1 MNTIKNG
8 ESKAMT
14 LNNRLLIAML
24 LLAAVT
30 IGAFSVALYLNT
42 RHALMDGIDEK
53 LRTAAF
59 MARATLPADFHD
71 TIVGPESLS
80 DAKYQQIVDR
90 YNTLC
95 KTLGMEYLWSLM
107 DVKGAIVF
115 TTATSPDKDAKNRK
129 HAAFFEKHSNPELYT
144 GTFASM
150 KPSYQINDDK
160 WGRIRVV
167 LVPFTDSIGRP
178 YLFGA
183 SIRLTE
189 VDRQLRQV
197 VFNSSIISLALL
209 VGTFGVSALLAR
221 TMTRPI
227 KRLTETIQEIA
238 EGNTEMIAEEHGSY
252 EQIVL
257 AGSFNRLNRTLQ
269 DNIAEL
275 KLSEE
280 TLLESKEELHEQNDE
295 LLVTEEMLRVQ
306 IEEYETGQKLLQEAK
321 AAAEAANIAKS
332 QFLNNM
338 SHEIRT
344 PMNAVTCLIELLL
357 ATELNEE
364 QSNYARLIKQ
374 SGRKLVELISDIL
387 DLSMMEVHK
396 IELKIRDFD
405 LQAEIS
411 GTINILSLRAE
422 EKGLNLDA
430 LIEADVPPFL
440 KGDAGRLRQILVCL
454 IDNAIKFTPIG
465 SVTLHVCKDAEDD
478 ERLTLRFLV
487 RDSGIGIAVDKRDI
501 IFERFTQADGST
513 TRKYGGTGLG
523 LNIARQLAELMG
535 GTLGVDSEEGAGST
549 FWFTLVLERQGNNLH
564 SAVAPLIERG
574 ARGDLKSDSQGQIPL
589 IPSFKKGEVATRLL
603 LAEDD
608 QTAQLMTKALLE
620 KYGYRVDVANNG
632 IEALKLLEENDYSL
646 VLMDCMMPVMTG
658 YEATAV
664 IRATDSMVR
673 NHSIPVLALTANA
686 MREDRDKCLTAGM
699 DDYLAKP
706 IEFADLLAMLEKWM
720 VKVEG

>member
-1 MNTIKNG
+1 MNTMQNG

-14 LNNRLLIAML
+14 LNNRLLLAML
-24 LLAAVT
+24 FLAAVT

-42 RHALMDGIDEK
+42 RNALMNGIDEK

-71 TIVGPESLS
+71 TVVGPESLS
-80 DAKYQQIVDR
+80 DAEYQQIVDR

-107 DVKGAIVF
+107 DVKGTIVF
-115 TTATSPDKDAKNRK
+115 TTATSPDKNAQNRK

-167 LVPFTDSIGRP
+167 LVPFTDSKGRP

-189 VDRQLRQV
+189 VDRQLRQL
-197 VFNSSIISLALL
+197 VFNSSIICLALL

-221 TMTRPI
+221 TLTRPI
-227 KRLTETIQEIA
+227 KRLTETIQGIA
-238 EGNTEMIAEEHGSY
+238 EGNTEIIAEEHGSY

-257 AGSFNRLNRTLQ
+257 SGSFNRLNRTLQ
-269 DNIAEL
+269 GKIVEL

-280 TLLESKEELHEQNDE
+280 TLLDSKDELHEQNDE

-357 ATELNEE
+357 GTELNEE
-364 QSNYARLIKQ
+364 QIKYAGIIKQ

-405 LQAEIS
+405 LPAEIS

-422 EKGLNLDA
+422 EKGLNLKS

-454 IDNAIKFTPIG
+454 IDNAIKFTPKG

-478 ERLTLRFLV
+478 KLLTLRFLV
-487 RDSGIGIAVDKRDI
+487 RDSGIGIAADKRNI

-523 LNIARQLAELMG
+523 LTISRQLAELMG
-535 GTLGVDSEEGAGST
+535 GTLGVDSEEGVGST
-549 FWFTLVLERQGNNLH
+549 FWFTVVLERQEGKPDR
-564 SAVAPLIERG
+564 S
-574 ARGDLKSDSQGQIPL
+574 DKSDKSDEKPL
-589 IPSFKKGEVATRLL
+589 ATRLL

-620 KYGYRVDVANNG
+620 KYGYSVDVANNG
-632 IEALKLLEENDYSL
+632 LEALKLLEENDYSL

-664 IRATDSMVR
+664 IRALDSRVI
-673 NHSIPVLALTANA
+673 NHSIPILALTANA
-686 MREDRDKCLTAGM
+686 MREDRDRCLAAGM